1 MEDHSVRDQQ
11 TNGPRPRR
19 RLPAGI
25 IAAIVAVLFSG
36 SATAWWTW
44 QRVTSSDT
52 GSGSAPITEVTPTAP
67 ATVQPT
73 EPAPSPVAVEQDV
86 QIYWLKDTGTR
97 LEVVPQDLK
106 VQADEQPEAILNAAF
121 EQLLQGPK
129 SAEFASTIP
138 AGTKLLGLQ
147 VKEDG
152 VHVDLSESY
161 TTGGGSASMSGRLA
175 QIIYTASALQ
185 PDAPV
190 WLSVEG
196 QPLEVLGGEGL
207 IVDQPMTR
215 STFEENFEL

>member
-11 TNGPRPRR
+11 PEGRRRR
-19 RLPAGI
+19 RLPAGV
-25 IAAIVAVLFSG
+25 IAALAAVLFSG
-36 SATAWWTW
+36 SATALWTW
-44 QRVTSSDT
+44 QRVTSSDKEPT
-52 GSGSAPITEVTPTAP
+52 PVTEVTPTTP
-67 ATVQPT
+67 ATTEPT
-73 EPAPSPVAVEQDV
+73 EPIPSPIAAEQSV
-86 QIYWLKDTGTR
+86 QVYWLKDTGTR

-129 SAEFASTIP
+129 AAEFASTIP
-138 AGTKLLGLQ
+138 TGTKLLGLQ
-147 VKEDG
+147 VKDDG
-152 VHVDLSESY
+152 VHVDLSQNY

-196 QPLEVLGGEGL
+196 EPLEVLGGEGL
-207 IVDQPMTR
+207 MVDQPMTR
-215 STFEENFEL
+215 AMFEQNFEL